1 MSQVSNKQASG
12 KRAPPLGR
20 ILRGAAAAS
29 AAVALLPL
37 QVVAA
42 ELEEIVV
49 TAQRRE
55 QSLQDVPLSVA
66 ALTAEEVR
74 AFGFT
79 RPQDIYKQTPN
90 VVFGED
96 GALPQFNIRGVQLYD
111 FGNGN
116 EPPVGVYVDDVY
128 MGTLGSHI
136 GNMFDVERVEVV
148 RGPQGTLFGRNTTGG
163 LVHFINRRP
172 SEEFGGY
179 ASLQVGSFDQRIFEG
194 AVGGPLSDRVRG
206 RISVVYNEDNGW
218 QENAFTG
225 TRYGVTDILAGRAQL
240 EFDVTSDVT
249 VLLNVHGSSVDND
262 SEKTLGMM
270 GLLDPATFTPCPP
283 ERARAFQC
291 VSAVGSPSTPDPR
304 RPLTDIARLT
314 QKIDAYGG
322 FARITWNAAEN
333 LEFTS
338 ITAFESTDRQ
348 YMQDADA
355 STAPVTTNLSV
366 VTGGAVPLLLPA
378 FWSLQDVKAE
388 QFSQEFRLAGKSD
401 ALDWVAGAFY
411 YDDDKTNLDFNNPQ
425 IQSALGSDLGIDN
438 EAELKTESWALFA
451 QTDWQVAPTVSLT
464 AGVRFTDEQK
474 DLGITNDREAPLF
487 FDNESLST
495 NKTTFRGGINWTPLE
510 DALLYAS
517 ISSGFKSGA
526 FKTTFAGPGQ
536 ATPAAEETV
545 LSYEIGWKSRFL
557 DSRVQLNGAAFYN
570 DYDDLQIL
578 TVTTIGG
585 LPAQVLSNIGSATIY
600 GLELD
605 ARFAF
610 TDALT
615 GTLGLGLLNTEMD
628 STAALF
634 DGNELA
640 RAPEVSA
647 NGSLRYTLGS
657 VSLLVAFKF
666 LDDHFLTPEN
676 QAELQQEAY
685 WIWDARLNWTS
696 DSGKY
701 YIDLFADNLTDEEYA
716 VGAFAVGDFAFNGIF
731 WGNPRTYGLRAG
743 VNF

>member
-1 MSQVSNKQASG
+1 M
-12 KRAPPLGR
+12 
-20 ILRGAAAAS
+20 
-29 AAVALLPL
+29 AV
-37 QVVAA
+37 
-42 ELEEIVV
+42 I
-49 TAQRRE
+49 
-55 QSLQDVPLSVA
+55 
-66 ALTAEEVR
+66 TAEEVR

-148 RGPQGTLFGRNTTGG
+148 RGPRHPVRSNTTGRPRALHQPPAKRG
-163 LVHFINRRP
+163 VRWLRLAAGRLIRSAHLRGCSRRP
-172 SEEFGGY
+172 
-179 ASLQVGSFDQRIFEG
+179 V
-194 AVGGPLSDRVRG
+194 SDRVRG

-249 VLLNVHGSSVDND
+249 VLLNVHGSSVDNE

-270 GLLDPATFTPCPP
+270 GLLDPELSTPCPP

-322 FARITWNAAEN
+322 FALITWNAAEN

-355 STAPVTTNLSV
+355 STAPVTTNLSI

-388 QFSQEFRLAGKSD
+388 QFSQEFRLAGKSG
-401 ALDWVAGAFY
+401 AFDWVAGAFY

-495 NKTTFRGGINWTPLE
+495 NKTTFRGRHQLDAARGCAPVRQHLVGVQERCVQDDLRRAGAGDARRGRNGTKLRDRLE
-510 DALLYAS
+510 VTVPRLAS
-517 ISSGFKSGA
+517 
-526 FKTTFAGPGQ
+526 
-536 ATPAAEETV
+536 AAERGCV
-545 LSYEIGWKSRFL
+545 LQR
-557 DSRVQLNGAAFYN
+557 
-570 DYDDLQIL
+570 
-578 TVTTIGG
+578 
-585 LPAQVLSNIGSATIY
+585 
-600 GLELD
+600 
-605 ARFAF
+605 
-610 TDALT
+610 
-615 GTLGLGLLNTEMD
+615 
-628 STAALF
+628 
-634 DGNELA
+634 
-640 RAPEVSA
+640 
-647 NGSLRYTLGS
+647 LR
-657 VSLLVAFKF
+657 
-666 LDDHFLTPEN
+666 
-676 QAELQQEAY
+676 
-685 WIWDARLNWTS
+685 
-696 DSGKY
+696 
-701 YIDLFADNLTDEEYA
+701 
-716 VGAFAVGDFAFNGIF
+716 
-731 WGNPRTYGLRAG
+731 
-743 VNF
+743 